1 MKKKYNTPHRYHVV
15 KTRMTE
21 EEYADFTERLKHY
34 DMSQAE
40 FIRQAITRATIR
52 PIVTVLVII
61 AIALVAAFLLNVV
74 SSCSMMVEGLG
85 VGLASSSYASQ
96 DDAMLGAEETYSQ
109 MEAALQQKLDR
120 FQQDH
125 DYDEYHFDLDE
136 IGHDPY
142 VLISILSAMYPEGW
156 TLAQIIPTLNTLF
169 EKQYTLTVDV
179 ETELRYRDDGNGGV
193 ERYPYTICHTRL
205 HYVVEFDV
213 KGFFDNVDHS
223 KLIKQIWSLGIRDKN
238 LLFALKRILKA
249 PIRLENGAME
259 YPTKG
264 TPQGGIISL
273 LLANIVLNELDQWV
287 DSQWQDNPVTAKY
300 KTSINANGSIN
311 KSNAY
316 KFMRRTNLKEMYI
329 VRYADDFRIFCRTK
343 DEAERTMKAVTQW
356 LMERLHLEV
365 SPTKTK
371 IVNVKHRYSEFLG
384 FKMKVFRRADKYVIK
399 SHVGDKQLEH
409 ARQKLVTQAKNIIHP
424 RKEKHERGEISLYNS
439 IVVGL
444 QDYYRIATC
453 ISEDCSSLGRSVMTV
468 LTNGLKERQ
477 GSRLVRNG
485 RKLTVFESQKYGK
498 SKSLRY
504 VKGTD
509 EPVYPISYIRHSIP
523 LSRKRATNCYT
534 PAGRKGLHD
543 NLKINVNLMLALMRQ
558 PIGNRSV
565 ELADNRISLFSA
577 QYGKCAVTGMPF
589 LTTDEIHC
597 HHIKPKKY
605 GGNDSYEN
613 LVLINKLVHRLVH
626 AETVETITYYL
637 EVCNLNKKQMEK
649 LNALR
654 LKAGLGEI
662 RGTQPL
668 KTNKVD
674 CNRL

>member
-1 MKKKYNTPHRYHVV
+1 MPKEKAEKSLCMSGLRHA
-15 KTRMTE
+15 
-21 EEYADFTERLKHY
+21 EYYGMQEVFDGLYAKSSKNETFTNL
-34 DMSQAE
+34 MN
-40 FIRQAITRATIR
+40 
-52 PIVTVLVII
+52 II
-61 AIALVAAFLLNVV
+61 
-74 SSCSMMVEGLG
+74 
-85 VGLASSSYASQ
+85 
-96 DDAMLGAEETYSQ
+96 
-109 MEAALQQKLDR
+109 
-120 FQQDH
+120 
-125 DYDEYHFDLDE
+125 
-136 IGHDPY
+136 
-142 VLISILSAMYPEGW
+142 
-156 TLAQIIPTLNTLF
+156 
-169 EKQYTLTVDV
+169 
-179 ETELRYRDDGNGGV
+179 
-193 ERYPYTICHTRL
+193 
-205 HYVVEFDV
+205 
-213 KGFFDNVDHS
+213 
-223 KLIKQIWSLGIRDKN
+223 
-238 LLFALKRILKA
+238 LKR
-249 PIRLENGAME
+249 EN
-259 YPTKG
+259 
-264 TPQGGIISL
+264 I
-273 LLANIVLNELDQWV
+273 LLAYRNI
-287 DSQWQDNPVTAKY
+287 
-300 KTSINANGSIN
+300 
-311 KSNAY
+311 KSNDGS
-316 KFMRRTNLKEMYI
+316 KTPGTDGVTFDDIGKLMPDEVIDT
-329 VRYADDFRIFCRTK
+329 VRFITIGSTHGY
-343 DEAERTMKAVTQW
+343 
-356 LMERLHLEV
+356 
-365 SPTKTK
+365 
-371 IVNVKHRYSEFLG
+371 VKHRYSEFLG

-504 VKGTD
+504 AKGTD

-523 LSRKRATNCYT
+523 LSRKRAINCYT

-613 LVLINKLVHRLVH
+613 LVLINKLIHRLVH

-674 CNRL
+674 SNRL